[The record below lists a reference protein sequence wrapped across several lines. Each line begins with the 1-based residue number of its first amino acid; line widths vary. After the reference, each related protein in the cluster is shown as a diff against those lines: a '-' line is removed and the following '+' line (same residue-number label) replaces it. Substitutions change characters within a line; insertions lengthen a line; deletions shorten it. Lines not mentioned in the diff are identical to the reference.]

1 MTSLQAHKTAAWKM
15 AETDE
20 PTTKPERREIETE
33 AEEERVAV
41 TVGHMTEGKI
51 LVLLQVNC
59 RSICNKILEFW
70 NLIDTYNH
78 DVVIGTES
86 RLSKEINN
94 AEVFRD
100 DYITFRRDRNTR
112 GDGVF
117 ICVKNCIDCRELLT
131 DDDSEM
137 IAVAVKGRDTKF
149 ACEIVWIYRAPNKDM
164 RVIERLA
171 ARTDFI
177 GNSTKPSIIGVT

>member
-1 MTSLQAHKTAAWKM
+1 MAVRISSEGTSLETWMTSLQAHKTAAWKM

-59 RSICNKILEFW
+59 RNICNKILEFW

-86 RLSKEINN
+86 RLSKEIKN

-100 DYITFRRDRNTR
+100 DYVTFRRDRNTR
-112 GDGVF
+112 SDGVF
-117 ICVKNCIDCRELLT
+117 ILLK
-131 DDDSEM
+131 
-137 IAVAVKGRDTKF
+137 IASIA
-149 ACEIVWIYRAPNKDM
+149 
-164 RVIERLA
+164 
-171 ARTDFI
+171 
-177 GNSTKPSIIGVT
+177 GNY